1 MYVSMINTIF
11 QYSNRNETNV
21 QESCKQHNMIL
32 AQAGI
37 DTTAKRQF
45 VKQQQFDNEQNSLTK
60 F

>member
-1 MYVSMINTIF
+1 MKLTF
-11 QYSNRNETNV
+11 KKAADH
-21 QESCKQHNMIL
+21 CKQHNMIL

-45 VKQQQFDNEQNSLTK
+45 VNKNFDNDQNSLTK